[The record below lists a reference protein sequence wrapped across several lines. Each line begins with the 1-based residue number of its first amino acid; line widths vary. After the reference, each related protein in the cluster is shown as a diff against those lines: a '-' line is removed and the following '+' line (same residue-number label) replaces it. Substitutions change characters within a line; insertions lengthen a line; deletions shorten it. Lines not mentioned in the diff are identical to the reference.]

1 MFTEVLQ
8 PEPINSWAN
17 GRSERWYPP
26 TDVDGDQDLD
36 LFWTDGNIMQV
47 YLNDGS
53 GRFSEGPRFEVG
65 VYGISRVNIVDL
77 DEDGDLDVEVWCTF
91 NNGYNF
97 INDGSGSYS
106 RSLFEKKPS
115 PVPPI
120 KIIIDLDNDG
130 DKDEL
135 HYPRYASMGG
145 EPTVYYNENGE
156 LKRRGIWNPFI
167 GYGGNLL
174 QHFVGDYDQDGDED
188 ILIYS
193 GGNNYF
199 RSLVLYLNDGKGT
212 FTSSPFNGLDG
223 LNKLGPLDVVIA
235 HMNNDEV
242 PDVLIRGYLPR
253 DSHECGTLEEW
264 FLLVSNPESSGIYD
278 PLPVYLD
285 LPISGTRFRP
295 GGSIIVGDFDGDGMQ
310 DVILRSSQ
318 KWKLLIN
325 NTE

>member
-1 MFTEVLQ
+1 
-8 PEPINSWAN
+8 
-17 GRSERWYPP
+17 
-26 TDVDGDQDLD
+26 
-36 LFWTDGNIMQV
+36 
-47 YLNDGS
+47 
-53 GRFSEGPRFEVG
+53 
-65 VYGISRVNIVDL
+65 
-77 DEDGDLDVEVWCTF
+77 
-91 NNGYNF
+91 
-97 INDGSGSYS
+97 
-106 RSLFEKKPS
+106 
-115 PVPPI
+115 
-120 KIIIDLDNDG
+120 
-130 DKDEL
+130 
-135 HYPRYASMGG
+135 MGG

-167 GYGGNLL
+167 GHGGNLQ
-174 QHFVGDYDQDGDED
+174 QHFVADYDQDGDED

-193 GGNNYF
+193 GGDLNK
-199 RSLVLYLNDGKGT
+199 SLVLYLNDGKGT

-223 LNKLGPLDVVIA
+223 LNKFGPLDVVIA